1 VKVPLS
7 FFGSLASYSDV
18 CYFDFREMKTR
29 KHSSSVAG
37 DRMGPVSV
45 NGKSTLDCVLFDW
58 DGTLLDSFEA
68 DAQAYIHMFAA
79 LGMTW
84 SMAELKRHYSP
95 NWHHVYRTARLP
107 RAKWEE
113 ADRLWMKF
121 YRTHQPELQ
130 PGARRVLR
138 ALERRFTLALVS
150 SGSRARVRRQLREHE
165 VAALFRTKVCS
176 EDAPRRKPHPAPLR
190 LALDRLGLSP
200 KVCVY
205 IGDAPEDIEMAHR
218 AGVRAIGVLGGS
230 PVPERLRAA
239 SPDATIETI
248 RELPSL
254 LRNF

>member
-1 VKVPLS
+1 MCAILIFAKMKKRKEIFPAVSSDLVRAP
-7 FFGSLASYSDV
+7 SLNG
-18 CYFDFREMKTR
+18 E
-29 KHSSSVAG
+29 SV
-37 DRMGPVSV
+37 
-45 NGKSTLDCVLFDW
+45 LECVLFDW
-58 DGTLLDSFEA
+58 DGTLLNSFEA
-68 DAQAYIHMFAA
+68 DAQAYIRMFSA

-84 SMAELKRHYSP
+84 SIVELKRHYSP
-95 NWHHVYRTARLP
+95 NWRHVYRAARLP

-121 YRTHQPELQ
+121 YRTQQPHMQ

-138 ALERRFTLALVS
+138 ALERRYTLALVS

-165 VAALFRTKVCS
+165 VAAMFRTKVCN

-190 LALDRLGLSP
+190 LALDRLRLSP

-205 IGDAPEDIEMAHR
+205 VGDAPEDVQMAHR

-248 RELPSL
+248 RELPNL

>member
-1 VKVPLS
+1 
-7 FFGSLASYSDV
+7 
-18 CYFDFREMKTR
+18 MKTR
-29 KHSSSVAG
+29 KHFSSAPG
-37 DRMGPVSV
+37 DGMKPVSM
-45 NGKSTLDCVLFDW
+45 NGKSVLKCVLFDW

-79 LGMTW
+79 LGMKW
-84 SMAELKRHYSP
+84 SIAELKRHYSP
-95 NWHHVYRTARLP
+95 NWHHVYRAARLP

-130 PGARRVLR
+130 PGARRVLS
-138 ALERRFTLALVS
+138 ALERRFILALVS

-165 VAALFRTKVCS
+165 VAAMFRTKVCS

-190 LALDRLGLSP
+190 LALDRLRLSP

-205 IGDAPEDIEMAHR
+205 IGDAPEDIQMAHR
-218 AGVRAIGVLGGS
+218 AGMRAVGVLGGS

>member
-1 VKVPLS
+1 MCAIFNFCENENSKTFSSAP
-7 FFGSLASYSDV
+7 GDG
-18 CYFDFREMKTR
+18 MK
-29 KHSSSVAG
+29 
-37 DRMGPVSV
+37 PVSM
-45 NGKSTLDCVLFDW
+45 NGKSVLKCVLFDW

-79 LGMTW
+79 LGMKW
-84 SMAELKRHYSP
+84 SIAELKRHYSP
-95 NWHHVYRTARLP
+95 NWHHVYRAARLP

-130 PGARRVLR
+130 PGARRVLS
-138 ALERRFTLALVS
+138 ALERRFILALVS

-165 VAALFRTKVCS
+165 VAAMFRTKVCS

-190 LALDRLGLSP
+190 MALDRLRLSP
-200 KVCVY
+200 KLCVY
-205 IGDAPEDIEMAHR
+205 IGDAPEDIQMAHR
-218 AGVRAIGVLGGS
+218 AGMRAIGVLGGS
-230 PVPERLRAA
+230 PVPGRLRAA

-248 RELPSL
+248 RELPNL

>member
-1 VKVPLS
+1 MCAILIFAKMIERKETFPVVS
-7 FFGSLASYSDV
+7 FDRVGSLSL
-18 CYFDFREMKTR
+18 
-29 KHSSSVAG
+29 
-37 DRMGPVSV
+37 
-45 NGKSTLDCVLFDW
+45 NGKNVLKCVLFDW

-68 DAQAYIHMFAA
+68 DAQAYIHMFAS
-79 LGMTW
+79 LGMKW
-84 SMAELKRHYSP
+84 SIAELKRDYSP
-95 NWHHVYRTARLP
+95 NWHHVYRAALLP

-130 PGARRVLR
+130 PGARRVLC

-165 VAALFRTKVCS
+165 VAAMFRTKVCS
-176 EDAPRRKPHPAPLR
+176 EDAPRREPHPAPLR
-190 LALDRLGLSP
+190 LALDRLRLSTE
-200 KVCVY
+200 VCVY
-205 IGDAPEDIEMAHR
+205 IGDAPEDIQMAHR
-218 AGVRAIGVLGGS
+218 AGMRAVGVLGGS

-248 RELPSL
+248 RELPGL